1 MDDGELR
8 LLAEAIAR
16 FVIES
21 GRVEEGEWF
30 LPSLGVEV
38 MLEADER
45 GYENAT
51 EISVKAVE
59 LYSK

>member
-1 MDDGELR
+1 MDENELKKV
-8 LLAEAIAR
+8 AEEIAHL
-16 FVIES
+16 VIDS

-30 LPSLGVEV
+30 IPSLGAEV
-38 MLEADER
+38 FTEADER

-51 EISVKAVE
+51 EISEMAVQ